1 MNAELAV
8 VLALLVAAIAMFAIG
23 RPRMDVV
30 ATLMIVALP
39 LTGILT
45 VPETLAGFADP
56 NVVLIAAL
64 FVVGEGLSRTG
75 VTYRLGDWLARTAG
89 TSATRVIVLLML
101 CVALLGAVMSS
112 TGVVAIFIPVALSVA
127 SRTGISSR
135 QLLMPISFAG
145 LISGMLTLIAT
156 TPNLVIDAELR
167 RQGLDGFGFFAP
179 TPFGLVILALGIG
192 YMLVAR
198 RWLGEDRVVEEE
210 DRSTFGSLILKYG
223 VDDRTHRYRLKAGSP
238 LIGRRLA
245 DAELGGGA
253 MVGVLVLERTRLLR
267 KTVRT
272 SSDDAV
278 LAVGDIVVVD
288 LEVPSA
294 ERRRLRLEE
303 LPMTPDF
310 FESYSRMVGMA
321 EVMIAPDSSARGLS
335 VQTIR
340 FPQKHDLVVLGVR
353 HRREAAGAAFPAIRL
368 ATGDTLL
375 VAGGWDAIHR
385 LQAQPRDF
393 IMLDL
398 PVEVKEVAPAA
409 NQAPFAIGAVVVMVA
424 LMVTGVVPNVIAA
437 LIACLL
443 MGLFRCIDMPSAY
456 RAIHWPTIL
465 LIVGMLPFALALQ
478 RTGGV
483 DLVVNGLLGGLGDA
497 SPTILLGGVFVLTA
511 VIGLF
516 VSNTATAVLMGP
528 IAIGIATQLG
538 VSPYPFAMVVA
549 LAASAAFMTPV
560 SSPVNTLVVE
570 PGRYSFFDFFRVGAP
585 FTVVVLLVS
594 VFLVPLVLPF

>member
-1 MNAELAV
+1 MSGPL
-8 VLALLVAAIAMFAIG
+8 VLVLVLLIAAIVMFAIG

-39 LTGILT
+39 LTCILT

-75 VTYRLGDWLARTAG
+75 VTYRLGDWLARTAR
-89 TSATRVIVLLML
+89 TSAARVVVLLML

-127 SRTGISSR
+127 SRTGISPR

-145 LISGMLTLIAT
+145 LISGTLTLIAT
-156 TPNLVIDAELR
+156 TPNLVIDAELQR
-167 RQGLDGFGFFAP
+167 HGLDGFGFFAP

-198 RWLGEDRVVEEE
+198 RFLGEDRMA
-210 DRSTFGSLILKYG
+210 DAGTRTTFGSLILAYG
-223 VDDRTHRYRLKAGSP
+223 VDARTHRYRVNAGSP
-238 LIGRRLA
+238 LVGQRLV

-253 MVGVLVLERTRLLR
+253 MVGVLVLERTRMLR

-272 SSDDAV
+272 AADDAV
-278 LAVGDIVVVD
+278 LTAGDVVVVD
-288 LEVPSA
+288 LAVPPA

-321 EVMIAPDSSARGLS
+321 EVMIAPDWSARGLS
-335 VQTIR
+335 VQGIR
-340 FPQKHDLVVLGVR
+340 FQQKHDLVVLGVR
-353 HRREAAGAAFPAIRL
+353 HRREAAGPAFPAIRL

-385 LQAQPRDF
+385 LQAQRQDF

-398 PVEVKEVAPAA
+398 PAEVKEVAPAA
-409 NQAPFAIGAVVVMVA
+409 NQAPFSICAVIVMVA

-456 RAIHWPTIL
+456 RSIHWPTIL
-465 LIVGMLPFALALQ
+465 LIVGMLPFALALE

-483 DLVVNGLLGGLGDA
+483 DLVVDGLLGWLGDA
-497 SPTILLGGVFVLTA
+497 NPTILLAGVFVLTA

-528 IAIGIATQLG
+528 IAIGIAAQLH
-538 VSPYPFAMVVA
+538 VSPYPFAMTVA

-570 PGRYSFFDFFRVGAP
+570 PGRYSFFDFFKVGAP
-585 FTVVVLLVS
+585 FTIVVLLVS
-594 VFLVPLVLPF
+594 VFMVPLVLPF